1 MTASRFLSVLALGFF
16 VAVIIAVLWQI
27 ETNFKEQGIAS
38 GGPYDNAASFPR
50 AVVFLIG
57 FLLLIQ
63 CASDFIG
70 TKSSAKLKIPAR
82 SDLMRAGIMLF
93 IFAVYLSVLE
103 TIGYHLTTI
112 PMIFSIMWIC
122 GMRNLTLLICTA
134 VFVSTSFA
142 FVFEVFLNVVLPLG
156 IWTIFIP
163 W

>member
-63 CASDFIG
+63 CALDFIG
-70 TKSSAKLKIPAR
+70 TNSSAKLKIPAR
-82 SDLMRAGIMLF
+82 SDLMRAGDNAFYIRCVSF
-93 IFAVYLSVLE
+93 STRDNRLS
-103 TIGYHLTTI
+103 
-112 PMIFSIMWIC
+112 FNNNSDD
-122 GMRNLTLLICTA
+122 
-134 VFVSTSFA
+134 
-142 FVFEVFLNVVLPLG
+142 FLYYVDL
-156 IWTIFIP
+156 WHA
-163 W
+163 

>member
-16 VAVIIAVLWQI
+16 VAVIIVVIWQI
-27 ETNFKEQGIAS
+27 ETNLKEQGIAS
-38 GGPYDNAASFPR
+38 GGPYDNAASFPTT
-50 AVVFLIG
+50 VVFVIG
-57 FLLLIQ
+57 FLVVIQ
-63 CASDFIG
+63 GALDFIG
-70 TKSSAKLKIPAR
+70 IKSSAKLKIPPR
-82 SDLMRAGIMLF
+82 SALMRAGIMLF
-93 IFAVYLSVLE
+93 IFAVYLSALE
-103 TIGYHLTTI
+103 KIGYHLATS

-122 GMRNLTLLICTA
+122 GMRNITMLICAA

>member
-1 MTASRFLSVLALGFF
+1 MTASRSLSVLALGFF
-16 VAVIIAVLWQI
+16 VAVIIVVIWQI

-38 GGPYDNAASFPR
+38 GGPYDNAAAFPT
-50 AVVFLIG
+50 AVIFVIG
-57 FLLLIQ
+57 FLVVIQ
-63 CASDFIG
+63 GALDFIG
-70 TKSSAKLKIPAR
+70 TKSSAKLKIPPR
-82 SDLMRAGIMLF
+82 SALMRAGIMLF
-93 IFAVYLSVLE
+93 IFAVYLSALE
-103 TIGYHLTTI
+103 TIGYHLATS

-122 GMRNLTLLICTA
+122 GMRNITMLICAA

>member
-16 VAVIIAVLWQI
+16 VAVIIVVIWQI

-38 GGPYDNAASFPR
+38 GGPYDNAAAFPT
-50 AVVFLIG
+50 AVVFVIG
-57 FLLLIQ
+57 FLVVIQ
-63 CASDFIG
+63 GVLDFIG
-70 TKSSAKLKIPAR
+70 IKSSAKLKIPPR
-82 SDLMRAGIMLF
+82 SALMRAGMMLF

-103 TIGYHLTTI
+103 TIGYHLATS

-122 GMRNLTLLICTA
+122 GMRNITMLICVA

>member
-1 MTASRFLSVLALGFF
+1 MTASRSLSVLALGFF
-16 VAVIIAVLWQI
+16 VAVIIVVIWQI

-38 GGPYDNAASFPR
+38 GGPYDNAAAFPT
-50 AVVFLIG
+50 AVIFVIG
-57 FLLLIQ
+57 FLVVIQ
-63 CASDFIG
+63 GALDFIG
-70 TKSSAKLKIPAR
+70 TKSSAKLKIPPR
-82 SDLMRAGIMLF
+82 SALMRAGIMLF
-93 IFAVYLSVLE
+93 VFAVYLSALE
-103 TIGYHLTTI
+103 TIGYHLATS

-122 GMRNLTLLICTA
+122 GMRNITMLICAA